1 MSFIKFIENQ
11 RNFTKLMKYF
21 YYADIIDGYA
31 DSDGFMYV
39 RPDQDITRAQF
50 VKIIVSALNLKT
62 DGPGKTFKD
71 VKSR

>member
-1 MSFIKFIENQ
+1 ME
-11 RNFTKLMKYF
+11 YF

-50 VKIIVSALNLKT
+50 VKIIVSALNLKS